1 LSKRV
6 EAIIALFFV
15 SGFAGL
21 IYESVWSHYVKLFL
35 GHAAYSQTLVL
46 VVFIGGLALGSWL
59 CARRANMGN
68 PLRVYALVE
77 GVIGIIALVFHPI
90 FLAATDWGYQTL
102 LPAACHQESAFCAAQ
117 WGLSALL
124 LAPQSVLLGMTFP
137 LVTSAV
143 LRADR
148 ERPGLHISTLYFVN
162 SMGAVLGVLC
172 SAFLLIPSVGLP
184 GTLATAGAM
193 NLVIAVVAFFLSREK
208 PAPLAAVAAP
218 AGAAVDSGDSRL
230 VATLLAIACLTG
242 LSSFIYEISWIR
254 MLSLV
259 LGASTQS
266 FELMLASFILGLAI
280 GGWWIRS
287 RIDRL
292 GDSVRFL
299 ALVQVAMG
307 IAAVATVPL
316 YNGSFDLMAWLLS
329 ALARNDAGFVLFSV
343 SSTLISLAVML
354 PATICAG
361 MTLPLITYRLLRSRE
376 GERSLGLVY
385 AFNTLG
391 SIIGVIVAVHLLLRP
406 LGLHGTLVVG
416 AAVDVALGSWLYW
429 SVRTRTATFSSLRP
443 AVIGIVAFVIVA
455 AVFDVDTRRSA
466 SGVFR
471 TGAARISSDAV
482 IPYHRDGKT
491 ATVDVIEDGSRV
503 AIRTNGKP
511 DASMSLSPA
520 VPPSGDEVT
529 MLLLGA
535 LPLGHRP
542 DAKTAAVIGFGS
554 GMSTTVLL
562 GSPRLERLDTVE
574 IEPAMVEGAQ
584 HFRPAV
590 DAAYVDPRSHIV
602 IDDAKSYFARGGA
615 HYDIIVSE
623 PSNPW
628 VSGVASLFSEE
639 FYKRLSYSLNDG
651 GVLCQWLHT
660 YEMDETTIA
669 TIFEAVSRT
678 FPNFRVYTSI
688 DSDVVLI
695 ARKGG
700 PVGTFDE
707 SVLQLPK
714 IRPMAARL
722 GLATPGAVLRRS
734 LGSSTAVLGLFR
746 NAGGRANSDY
756 YPIVDQRASKTRFT
770 RAQVSSL
777 VDLQSSPLPL
787 LEMLDGTMHRVE
799 QPVLTGMQADTDF
812 GAYEGWLVHDTLI
825 GESRPFNGMARVG
838 NALRDARIVE
848 AWART
853 CPSTYKFPEI
863 LPSLGAVANSMNAR
877 IGRDAASQAWN
888 VVTQSN
894 CAKALAPVGH
904 EWVGLFA
911 SVAQRDAEGMS
922 QHGHAVL
929 AASRG
934 SKNGL
939 TEYAFLAALAGDI
952 CLGRREDSEKLF
964 MEGPANWINPKDRS
978 AELRYLYAIAHAPPQ
993 AAPVAGRC
1001 VTVGP
1006 GAG

>member
-1 LSKRV
+1 MNKRV
-6 EAIIALFFV
+6 EAITALFFV

-46 VVFIGGLALGSWL
+46 IVFIGGLALGSWL
-59 CARRANMGN
+59 CARRARMRN

-77 GVIGIIALVFHPI
+77 GAIGIIALVFHPI
-90 FLAATDWGYQTL
+90 FLAATEWGYQTL

-143 LRADR
+143 LRADPKQ
-148 ERPGLHISTLYFVN
+148 PGLHISTLYFVN

-172 SAFLLIPSVGLP
+172 SAFLLIPQVGLP
-184 GTLATAGAM
+184 GTLSTAGLM
-193 NLVIAVVAFFLSREK
+193 NLAIAAVALVLSREK
-208 PAPLAAVAAP
+208 PAPLAEVASP
-218 AGAAVDSGDSRL
+218 VGGAQGRSESRL
-230 VATLLAIACLTG
+230 IATLLAIACLTG

-280 GGWWIRS
+280 GGWWIRG
-287 RIDRL
+287 RIDNL
-292 GDSVRFL
+292 GDPVRFL
-299 ALVQVAMG
+299 ARVQLAMG

-316 YNGSFDLMAWLLS
+316 YNGSFDVMAWLLS
-329 ALARNDAGFVLFSV
+329 ALARNDGGFVLFSV
-343 SSTLISLAVML
+343 TSTLICLAVML

-406 LGLHGTLVVG
+406 FGLHGTLVVG
-416 AAVDVALGSWLYW
+416 AAIDVALGAWLYW
-429 SVRTRTATFSSLRP
+429 SVRDGTTTFAALKP
-443 AVIGIVAFVIVA
+443 AIIGVVAFVVVA
-455 AVFDVDTRRSA
+455 GLFDVDTRRSA

-471 TGAARISSDAV
+471 TGAARISSDAK

-491 ATVDVIEDGSRV
+491 ATVDIIEDGSHV

-511 DASMSLSPA
+511 DASMSISPA

-542 DAKTAAVIGFGS
+542 AAKTAAVIGFGS

-562 GSPRLERLDTVE
+562 ASPRLERLDTVE

-590 DAAYVDPRSHIV
+590 DAAYTDPRSHIV

-615 HYDIIVSE
+615 RYDIIVSE

-628 VSGVASLFSEE
+628 VSGVASLFSQE
-639 FYKRLSYSLNDG
+639 FYERLSHSLNDG

-660 YEMDETTIA
+660 YEMDDVTIA

-688 DSDVVLI
+688 DSDVILI

-700 PVGTFDE
+700 PVGAFDE
-707 SVLQLPK
+707 SVLQLPA
-714 IRPMAARL
+714 IRARAERL
-722 GLATPGAVLRRS
+722 GLAQPGAVLRRS
-734 LGSSTAVLGLFR
+734 MGSSTAVLGLFQ

-756 YPIVDQRASKTRFT
+756 YPTVDQRASKTRFT
-770 RAQVSSL
+770 RAQVTSL
-777 VDLQSSPLPL
+777 VDLQASPLPL
-787 LEMLDGTMHRVE
+787 LEMLDGTMHPAA
-799 QPVLTGMQADTDF
+799 QPVITGMQADTDF
-812 GAYEGWLVHDTLI
+812 SAYEGWLVRDTLL
-825 GESRPFNGMARVG
+825 GNSRPYNGMPRVG

-863 LPSLGAVANSMNAR
+863 LPSLGAVAASMNAR
-877 IGRDAASQAWN
+877 IGRDAATQAWN
-888 VVTQSN
+888 NVAQSP
-894 CAKALAPVGH
+894 CAKALDGGGR
-904 EWVGLFA
+904 EWISLFA

-922 QHGHAVL
+922 LHGHAVL
-929 AASRG
+929 DASRG
-934 SKNGL
+934 RKNVL
-939 TEYAFLAALAGDI
+939 TEYAFLATLAGDV
-952 CLGRREDSEKLF
+952 CLGRRDDSEKLF
-964 MEGPANWINPKDRS
+964 AEGPANWIDPKDHS
-978 AELRYLYAIAHAPPQ
+978 AELRYLYAIAHAP
-993 AAPVAGRC
+993 AAKSPVAGSC
-1001 VTVGP
+1001 VTVGAAP
-1006 GAG
+1006 G